1 MRVIEY
7 FPKTGIDCG
16 RIRAVS
22 YHVTT
27 AERRSFA
34 MVLRALRRCV
44 LDNRSVPA
52 TPAVSPE
59 SIRMDLAQ
67 NARSKLFL
75 QSSVVGLS
83 PFLNPLG
90 SVLKL
95 PNQQFDF
102 HDIPHGFENDHMFTT
117 VQRSF
122 HTTPDHCFRVNSIQL
137 HAWTLNALGFS
148 AKPVL

>member
-7 FPKTGIDCG
+7 FPKTGIDCE

-102 HDIPHGFENDHMFTT
+102 HDIPHGFENDHMLAAK
-117 VQRSF
+117 
-122 HTTPDHCFRVNSIQL
+122 CSIHRQNKIVECP
-137 HAWTLNALGFS
+137 HYQSTDSNTFVES
-148 AKPVL
+148 

>member
-7 FPKTGIDCG
+7 FPKTGIDCE

-27 AERRSFA
+27 AERRNFA
-34 MVLRALRRCV
+34 EWCYVHSDAVCLIIGVFRQILRFH
-44 LDNRSVPA
+44 
-52 TPAVSPE
+52 PE

-102 HDIPHGFENDHMFTT
+102 HDIPHGFENDHMLAAK
-117 VQRSF
+117 
-122 HTTPDHCFRVNSIQL
+122 CSIHRQNKIVKCP
-137 HAWTLNALGFS
+137 HYQSTDSNTFVES
-148 AKPVL
+148 

>member
-7 FPKTGIDCG
+7 FPKTGIDCE

-27 AERRSFA
+27 AERRNFA
-34 MVLRALRRCV
+34 EWCYVHSDAVCLIIGVFRQILRFH
-44 LDNRSVPA
+44 
-52 TPAVSPE
+52 PE

-102 HDIPHGFENDHMFTT
+102 HDIPHGFEK
-117 VQRSF
+117 RSHVHHGSEALSYDARSLF
-122 HTTPDHCFRVNSIQL
+122 SCKFNS
-137 HAWTLNALGFS
+137 AARMDT
-148 AKPVL
+148 

>member
-22 YHVTT
+22 YNVTT

-102 HDIPHGFENDHMFTT
+102 HDIPHGFENDHMLAAK
-117 VQRSF
+117 
-122 HTTPDHCFRVNSIQL
+122 CSIHRQNKIVKCP
-137 HAWTLNALGFS
+137 HYQSTDSNTFVES
-148 AKPVL
+148 

>member
-1 MRVIEY
+1 
-7 FPKTGIDCG
+7 
-16 RIRAVS
+16 
-22 YHVTT
+22 
-27 AERRSFA
+27 

-52 TPAVSPE
+52 NPAVSPE

-67 NARSKLFL
+67 NARSKLSL

-102 HDIPHGFENDHMFTT
+102 HDIPHGFEK
-117 VQRSF
+117 RSHVHHGSEALSYDARSLF
-122 HTTPDHCFRVNSIQL
+122 SCKFNS
-137 HAWTLNALGFS
+137 AARMDT
-148 AKPVL
+148 

>member
-1 MRVIEY
+1 
-7 FPKTGIDCG
+7 
-16 RIRAVS
+16 
-22 YHVTT
+22 
-27 AERRSFA
+27 

-52 TPAVSPE
+52 NPAVSPE

-95 PNQQFDF
+95 RISNSISMTSRMDSK
-102 HDIPHGFENDHMFTT
+102 NDHMFTT
-117 VQRSF
+117 VQRPF

-137 HAWTLNALGFS
+137 HAWTLNALVFS

>member
-102 HDIPHGFENDHMFTT
+102 HDIPHGFENDHMLAAK
-117 VQRSF
+117 
-122 HTTPDHCFRVNSIQL
+122 CSIHRQNKIVKCP
-137 HAWTLNALGFS
+137 HYQSTDSNTFVES
-148 AKPVL
+148 